1 MPRRDRSFF
10 ADDPRDIARELLG
23 DTLVHDRDGER
34 LAGRIVETEAYL
46 GPDDPASHARHGRTD
61 RAKVMWAR
69 PGTLYVYR
77 IYGIHAM
84 LNLVTRP
91 EDVPAAV
98 LVRAVEPT
106 EGVEAMRRR
115 RGAPDRKV
123 DLTNGPGK
131 LCEALGVTVEM
142 TGGDATTGALF
153 VQPGPTPERVEATG
167 RIGVVEDVDEPRR
180 YVVAGSE
187 WASR

>member
-1 MPRRDRSFF
+1 MPRRDRPFF
-10 ADDPRDIARELLG
+10 ADDPRDVARGLLG
-23 DTLVHDRDGER
+23 DTLVHEAGGER

-84 LNLVTRP
+84 LNFVTRP
-91 EDVPAAV
+91 EEAASAV
-98 LVRAVEPT
+98 LVRAVQPT
-106 EGVEAMRRR
+106 EGVETMRRR
-115 RGAPDRKV
+115 RDAPDRKV

-131 LCEALGVTVEM
+131 LCEAFGVAVEM
-142 TGGDATTGALF
+142 TGGDATRGELF
-153 VQPGPTPERVEATG
+153 VEPGPAPDGVEATG

-180 YVVAGSE
+180 YVVAGSD